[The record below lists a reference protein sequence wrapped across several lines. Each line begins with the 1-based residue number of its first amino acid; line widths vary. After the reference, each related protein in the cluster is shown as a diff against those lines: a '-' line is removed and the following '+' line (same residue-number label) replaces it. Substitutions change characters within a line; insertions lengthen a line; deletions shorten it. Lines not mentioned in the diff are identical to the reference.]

1 MHTHPLSVRGFF
13 AVALLASGLSLMLP
27 GCAEAPAPEP
37 PPPPPVD
44 VAQAEAR
51 DRIEFQRIP
60 GLLRGVESAD
70 IRARVPG
77 FLESIEFE
85 PTSLVEP
92 GDLLFIIEQEPYKI
106 ALQAAEAAL
115 ARVTASADL
124 EDTRLRRL
132 RIAFERQAAN
142 ELEILEQEATV
153 AEARGE
159 VLVARADVEQAKLNL
174 SYTEVRS
181 PIAGVVDESIFDVG
195 NLVGS
200 GENTLLTTVR
210 RMDPIQAYFEI
221 SERVAIRGLARREG
235 NPEAPHRIEPHP
247 AYMGLLTGEDY
258 PFEGVVDYAENTLD
272 SDTGT
277 IVLRATFDNPSAEL
291 YPGLFA
297 RVRLPMEEA
306 KDAVVVHEAAIN
318 TDLSGKFVY
327 VIDTENI
334 VAKRPVTLGERQ
346 DDGTIRVLEGLDA
359 GETYIVQGGQRA
371 RPGMPVTPSDY
382 EPPAPETP
390 GEQTRGSSS
399 GSVGSTRTLASA
411 NNRAS
416 LREGGAN

>member
-1 MHTHPLSVRGFF
+1 M
-13 AVALLASGLSLMLP
+13 
-27 GCAEAPAPEP
+27 PEP

-44 VAQAEAR
+44 VATAEAR
-51 DRIEFQRIP
+51 DVIGFQRFT
-60 GLLRGVESAD
+60 GQLRAVESAD

-92 GDLLFIIEQEPYKI
+92 GDLLFVIEQEPYKI

-115 ARVTASADL
+115 ARVTAAAEL
-124 EDTRLRRL
+124 EETRLRRL

-153 AEARGE
+153 AEARGQ
-159 VLVARADVEQAKLNL
+159 VLVARADVAQAELEL

-181 PIAGVVDESIFDVG
+181 PIAGVVDESIYDVG

-221 SERVAIRGLARREG
+221 PESVAIRGLARREG

-247 AYMGLLTGEDY
+247 AYMGLLNSDEY
-258 PFEGVVDYAENTLD
+258 PFEGIVDYAENTLD
-272 SDTGT
+272 ADTGT

-306 KDAVVVHEAAIN
+306 KGAVIVHEAAVN

-327 VIDTENI
+327 VIDAENI

-346 DDGTIRVLEGLDA
+346 DDGTIRVLSGLDA
-359 GETYIVQGGQRA
+359 GETYIVQGAQRA
-371 RPGMPVTPSDY
+371 RPGRPVTPSEYKPPVEAAGDQTRRSSP
-382 EPPAPETP
+382 PPADVTT
-390 GEQTRGSSS
+390 Q
-399 GSVGSTRTLASA
+399 TLANA
-411 NNRAS
+411 GTPAS